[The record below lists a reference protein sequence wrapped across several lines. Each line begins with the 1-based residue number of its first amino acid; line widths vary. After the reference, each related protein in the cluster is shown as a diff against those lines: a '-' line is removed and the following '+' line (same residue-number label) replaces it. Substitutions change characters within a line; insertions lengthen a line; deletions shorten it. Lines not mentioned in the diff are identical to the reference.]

1 METRAGDPGAFAHF
15 DLNRVD
21 SPAFVIDAAKLRAN
35 LAILADVRDRAG
47 IKVLA
52 ALKAFSMWRVAPLI
66 GDALDGVCT
75 SGLWEARLARE
86 HYRGE
91 IATYCAAYKAQ
102 DLPEICA
109 ISDHV
114 IFNSP
119 GQIARFRAALD
130 TLTGF
135 DIGLRINP
143 LHATGDVPR
152 YDPCAPHSRL
162 GFPVD
167 QLQPGDLAGVSG
179 LHFHTLCEQDF
190 GPLQRTWEALRPHIA
205 PYLSQLKWLN
215 FGGGHHITRADYQ
228 RDELVDFLK
237 AVKAETALEI
247 YLEPG
252 EAVALDAGILVG
264 TILDTHWNGMPL
276 AITDISATC
285 HMPDVIEAPYRPA
298 LLGELPP
305 KDAASSDPPPLGEV
319 AARSADGG
327 GGAFGAPSVSPFG
340 SATSPDGGGIR
351 ESRHGAV
358 RLGGPSCLA
367 GDVIGDY
374 HLPAPVEPG
383 QRFAFLDQAHY
394 SMVKTTSFNG
404 VPLPSIWLW
413 DSSDD
418 VLECV
423 RRFGWETFRDRL
435 S

>member
-1 METRAGDPGAFAHF
+1 METRAGDPGAFAQF
-15 DLNRVD
+15 DLDRVD
-21 SPAFVIDAAKLRAN
+21 SPAFVVDAAKLRAN
-35 LAILADVRDRAG
+35 LAVLADIRDRAE

-52 ALKAFSMWRVAPLI
+52 ALKAFSMWQVAPII
-66 GDALDGVCT
+66 GEYLDGVCT
-75 SGLWEARLARE
+75 SGLWEALLAAE

-91 IATYCAAYKAQ
+91 IATYCAAYKAD
-102 DLPEICA
+102 DLPEICR

-119 GQIARFRAALD
+119 MQIARFRPVLQMLD
-130 TLTGF
+130 GTF

-143 LHATGDVPR
+143 LHAEGEVPR

-167 QLQPGDLAGVSG
+167 QLREEHLEGVAG

-190 GPLQRTWEALRPHIA
+190 APLQRTWEALKPRIA
-205 PYLSQLKWLN
+205 PYFGRLKWLN
-215 FGGGHHITRADYQ
+215 FGGGHHVTRSDYQ
-228 RDELVDFLK
+228 RDNLVEFLK
-237 AVKAETALEI
+237 AVKAETGCEL

-264 TILDTHWNGMPL
+264 TVLDVGWNGMPV

-298 LLGELPP
+298 MLGER
-305 KDAASSDPPPLGEV
+305 E
-319 AARSADGG
+319 ADEGG
-327 GGAFGAPSVSPFG
+327 
-340 SATSPDGGGIR
+340 D
-351 ESRHGAV
+351 EAV

-374 HLPAPVEPG
+374 VLPVAPEPG
-383 QRFAFLDQAHY
+383 VRFAFLDQAHY
-394 SMVKTTSFNG
+394 SMVKTTTFNG

-413 DSSDD
+413 DSETDA
-418 VLECV
+418 LKCV
-423 RRFGWETFRDRL
+423 KRFGWKEFRDRL

>member
-15 DLNRVD
+15 DLARID
-21 SPAFVIDAAKLRAN
+21 SPSFVVDAAKLRAN
-35 LAILADVRDRAG
+35 LEILADIRDRSG

-66 GDALDGVCT
+66 GKYLDGVCT
-75 SGLWEARLARE
+75 SGLWETLLAAER
-86 HYRGE
+86 YSGE
-91 IATYCAAYKAQ
+91 IATYCAAYKAE
-102 DLPEICA
+102 DLAEILRL
-109 ISDHV
+109 SDHV

-119 GQIARFRAALD
+119 GQLERFLPEIALARA
-130 TLTGF
+130 GGSEF

-143 LHATGDVPR
+143 LHAEGDVPR

-167 QLQPGDLAGVSG
+167 QLADAHMEGVDG

-190 GPLQRTWEALRPHIA
+190 APLERTWNALRPRIERWL
-205 PYLSQLKWLN
+205 PQLKWLN
-215 FGGGHHITRADYQ
+215 FGGGHHVTRADYQ
-228 RDELVDFLK
+228 RDALVEFLK
-237 AVKAETALEI
+237 RVRADTGCEL

-264 TILDTHWNGMPL
+264 TVLDTHWNGMAL

-298 LLGELPP
+298 MLGEREE
-305 KDAASSDPPPLGEV
+305 GE
-319 AARSADGG
+319 
-327 GGAFGAPSVSPFG
+327 
-340 SATSPDGGGIR
+340 
-351 ESRHGAV
+351 EV
-358 RLGGPSCLA
+358 RVGGPSCLA

-374 HLPAPVEPG
+374 RMPVPAEPG
-383 QRFAFLDQAHY
+383 ERFAFLDQAHY
-394 SMVKTTSFNG
+394 SMVKTTTFNG

-413 DSSDD
+413 DSETDA
-418 VLECV
+418 LEQV
-423 RRFGWETFRDRL
+423 RKFGWEDFRDRL